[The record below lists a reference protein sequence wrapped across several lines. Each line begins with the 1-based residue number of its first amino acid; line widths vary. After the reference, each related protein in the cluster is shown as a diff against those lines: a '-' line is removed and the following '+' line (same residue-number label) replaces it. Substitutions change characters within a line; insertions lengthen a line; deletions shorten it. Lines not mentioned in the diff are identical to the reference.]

1 MRPRRPGRMIP
12 FVVGIGLLAVVSG
25 GPPTVPAAGLPAGP
39 PVLAVAGT
47 RLASDPCRESAY
59 SHNGSRFTGTYRW
72 WFSAGTVPPGLG
84 KSAVGRALHHAVDGI
99 NGRRKERGFGG
110 R

>member
-1 MRPRRPGRMIP
+1 MIP

-72 WFSAGTVPPGLG
+72 WFSAGTVISPQACWYEQLFQN
-84 KSAVGRALHHAVDGI
+84 SSQ
-99 NGRRKERGFGG
+99 FGWRIISSHQG
-110 R
+110 EGA